1 MQQDPT
7 FKFATNFTCSF
18 RHLVIKNSVL
28 AGSPMHFSN
37 ADTASF
43 LLLFS
48 FINRLTI
55 CRYQN
60 SCFGLGI
67 WSAGTFM
74 ELRNYAPTLSVV
86 FTAEE

>member
-55 CRYQN
+55 CRYQKQLFWPRHLV
-60 SCFGLGI
+60 SRHIYGVKELCTDSVSGLYG
-67 WSAGTFM
+67 
-74 ELRNYAPTLSVV
+74 
-86 FTAEE
+86 